1 MIHPAEEAMFR
12 AFAKASKRDRLVAI
26 FGNPKRRAQALDDL
40 NHSDL
45 WDPRYAQTIPP
56 NVNALDVL
64 VDAGAPSSCHII
76 SGADELDGCDMPLEE
91 AVEACENF
99 DFASILCCIPGEL
112 AFFFDEAAAPRPRI
126 LLRRT
131 PERVRA

>member
-12 AFAKASKRDRLVAI
+12 AFARTSKRDRLVAI
-26 FGNPKRRAQALDDL
+26 FGNPKRRKQAVDDL

-45 WDPRYAQTIPP
+45 WDPRYEQPVAS
-56 NVNALDVL
+56 NVTALYVL
-64 VDAGAPSSCHII
+64 RDAGAPLACHII
-76 SGADELDGCDMPLEE
+76 SGADELDGRDMPLEE

-126 LLRRT
+126 LLRRS
-131 PERVRA
+131 PVHSQG

>member
-12 AFAKASKRDRLVAI
+12 AFAKPSKRDRLVAM
-26 FGNPKRRAQALDDL
+26 FGNPKRREQALDDL

-45 WDPRYAQTIPP
+45 WDPRYAQAVAS
-56 NVNALDVL
+56 NVCALDVL
-64 VDAGAPSSCHII
+64 VAAGAPSTCHII
-76 SGADELDGCDMPLEE
+76 SDSDELDGRDMPLEE

-126 LLRRT
+126 LLRRAS
-131 PERVRA
+131 ERTRG